1 VCLADAGVLHVA
13 GAFKHR
19 LLDKHAD
26 ADVLRRMVQQ
36 LPIQATGGGAI
47 PSTIAVPPNWPPL
60 ANYSPNKILNT
71 STTLVNR
78 QEHLTTH

>member
-47 PSTIAVPPNWPPL
+47 PSTHRRVTKL
-60 ANYSPNKILNT
+60 AIDHQSLSKQNT
-71 STTLVNR
+71 EYFNDLS
-78 QEHLTTH
+78 